1 MGKQLGGEPRVLGEQ
16 DLPLR
21 DQVRDE
27 IRKRI
32 SYGKFGPGQRL
43 IEQTLADEFGVSR
56 IPVRE
61 ALRMLESEGLVETVP
76 RRGVVV
82 KIFSRQDLEHLYE
95 VRTALE
101 VQAFRLAAERGTT
114 KDSRKLQ
121 ALLKRAVKAMEK
133 EDFAE
138 VSQVNVEFHETVISI
153 AGNPFLSSMLE
164 PLTGRLGLLMG
175 QSHEHERQLAEH
187 SGLAEAIAEHDAD
200 RAGAAALAHIRRS
213 RSHALSKYDQMHK
226 ADSA

>member
-1 MGKQLGGEPRVLGEQ
+1 MGKQLGEPPRVLGEQ
-16 DLPLR
+16 ALPLR

-27 IRKRI
+27 VRKRI
-32 SYGKFGPGQRL
+32 SYGKLGPGQRL
-43 IEQTLADEFGVSR
+43 IEQSLADEFGVSR

-61 ALRMLESEGLVETVP
+61 ALRMLESEGLVETIP
-76 RRGVVV
+76 RKGVVV
-82 KIFSRQDLEHLYE
+82 KTFSRQDLEHLYD

-101 VQAFRLAAERGTT
+101 VQAFRLAAERATA
-114 KDSRKLQ
+114 KDSRKLE
-121 ALLKRAVKAMEK
+121 ALLKRAAKAMEK
-133 EDFAE
+133 ADVST
-138 VSQVNVEFHETVISI
+138 VSQVNVEFHETVVEI

-175 QSHEHERQLAEH
+175 QSHEHDRQMTEH

-213 RSHALSKYDQMHK
+213 RSHALAKYDQTHK
-226 ADSA
+226 TDSA